1 MADMVVFDVN
11 EDGTVSNPRPFTNI
25 HHGGF
30 DGFRLDTGGRIWA
43 GAGSNVEC
51 YHPDSTLLGR
61 IRMPEA
67 ISNVCF
73 GGVKRNV
80 LFMTGTTSL
89 YRLRLKVNGAKTY

>member
-1 MADMVVFDVN
+1 
-11 EDGTVSNPRPFTNI
+11 
-25 HHGGF
+25 
-30 DGFRLDTGGRIWA
+30 
-43 GAGSNVEC
+43 
-51 YHPDSTLLGR
+51 
-61 IRMPEA
+61 MPEA